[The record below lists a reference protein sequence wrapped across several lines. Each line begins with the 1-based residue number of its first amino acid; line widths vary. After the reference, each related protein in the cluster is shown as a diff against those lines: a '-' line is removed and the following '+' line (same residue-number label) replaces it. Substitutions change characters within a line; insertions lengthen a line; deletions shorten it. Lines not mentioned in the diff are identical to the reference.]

1 MAEGMRV
8 SGVGKGARRTDLD
21 RAAKIQR
28 QAKIQNA
35 SGGAYGQRAEL
46 QDLASGAP
54 MQSGTFDPARFR
66 MGEEA
71 SMGVPKPIPT
81 VGIFEP
87 TQRPDE
93 PLTAGVDVGDGPGSE
108 ALMTPVDAPDQLA
121 TFARAMYMA
130 NPSPQLRR
138 IVEAFE
144 EEGR

>member
-28 QAKIQNA
+28 EAKIQNA
-35 SGGAYGQRAEL
+35 SGGQYGQRAEL
-46 QDLASGAP
+46 TELAQGAP
-54 MQSGTFDPARFR
+54 MAQAMPMPTAMGTPP
-66 MGEEA
+66 
-71 SMGVPKPIPT
+71 VPT

-87 TQRPDE
+87 TQRPNE
-93 PLTAGVDVGDGPGSE
+93 PITAGVDVGPGPGSE